1 MSDVNLKPV
10 IRNTVQELP
19 DAKNGAGAAT
29 FDLWAVSA
37 GRSPLLPAWGT
48 RARERALRAW
58 DREDYQL
65 LWSGAVAGLLN
76 QWISTEWEIK
86 SDNDDGGTDDIGEAY
101 HELIANAHFG
111 AGYGAFIS
119 MTGRDYLRHD
129 IGAFIEIIGAGDPMK
144 PLTGQVIGIAHLD
157 SLRCIPTGDP
167 EYPVIYY
174 ATDGKM
180 HRMHRTRVYQLVDMP
195 DGDESYPGVGRC
207 ALSRAITVL
216 EREVLMNKYIRVS
229 LDDEPKPGIAL
240 ASGMNEE
247 TRNKAFANYLKEQQ
261 RDAKQPWGRTAW
273 LYSLDAKS
281 NPVNVEFKAFAEPP
295 EHFSFREYTELNVN
309 ALALALGVDKL
320 DLWELTSAALG
331 SGQQSQIMA
340 SKSKGRTYGA
350 FLTALERFFNELLP
364 DTAEFAYNTRD
375 IHDDME
381 TARAAQMYTNVA
393 KVASGMLSIDEQRRY
408 LANQVEGISNA
419 ITDTEGNV
427 QRYDDTRDQAKP
439 EDMTNAPEQQAQPGQ
454 QPPPQQGAQQ
464 QKGYP
469 EYDPNQKRG
478 ESGQWVSDGGEM
490 VQPFTET
497 QKAELYRKEH
507 EQRNYILYRD
517 GEIKISDNRGNWIKP
532 TDAEMEKARQL
543 LSADERLAAMRRSSP
558 RPLMRSQTIE
568 GKTYAVAPGTSEHT
582 PYKLIDERGNE
593 VTVGRIT
600 TDTNGYVLSRYT
612 KTGRYQSL
620 GRYSIEDGKLV
631 LIPYRLRELTNTKDY
646 DDTRSEF
653 VSRFVALVRAGAAD
667 EVTRRRFGFVLRGHL
682 QQLGRQAFRDGLAA
696 GGVQDEMSEEDRAKV
711 ALWLKEQS
719 AFVTKFANELYS
731 KGLPESMVVV
741 RAQIWANKSLETM
754 YQAGIA
760 SADANGMYMW
770 QLGNTEEHCKTCLA
784 CAGQVHR
791 MKTWQ
796 RTGLMPKAGT
806 LECGGWQCDCSL
818 ARTDSRAR
826 GRLSRVPKAA
836 EKEHHVHHQPRDGH
850 GRFVR
855 KGGFDP
861 NQPRDDQGQWTDTY
875 ALAQRRAEIPEG
887 VRTFQGEP
895 KDLAAKDKEW
905 ADSLSEAERTAI
917 NSYQNSARAYNDYLR
932 GDIET
937 IKRNGLDPEVIGER
951 TKLIIDAIER
961 APSYEGT
968 VWRGIDMQGM
978 TQNAIET
985 YWKNRIGTAM
995 QWDGLSSS
1003 SLDPGVGA
1011 VFSGSNT
1018 GVVFE
1023 INGKTGKYI
1032 DVISH
1037 RRASSPEYEVIFR
1050 PGSQFRVIAVRPITI
1065 RWENLD
1071 VQRLGVFLEEIEQ

>member
-1 MSDVNLKPV
+1 MSDVNLKPA
-10 IRNTVQELP
+10 IRNTVQDLP
-19 DAKNGAGAAT
+19 DVKNGAGGAA

-37 GRSPLLPAWGT
+37 GRLPLLPAWGT
-48 RARERALRAW
+48 RARERSLRAW

-65 LWSGAVAGLLN
+65 LWSSAVAGLLN
-76 QWISTEWEIK
+76 RWASVQWEIK
-86 SDNDDGGTDDIGEAY
+86 SDDDTSGENGIGDSY
-101 HELIANAHFG
+101 HEILTQAQFG
-111 AGYGAFIS
+111 LGWTTFVKMI
-119 MTGRDYLRHD
+119 GREFLRHD

-174 ATDGKM
+174 AIDGKM

-216 EREVLMNKYIRVS
+216 EREVLMNQYIRVS

-281 NPVNVEFKAFAEPP
+281 NPVTVEFKAFAEPP
-295 EHFSFREYTELNVN
+295 EKFDFREYTELNVN

-320 DLWELTSAALG
+320 DLWELTSSALG
-331 SGQQSQIMA
+331 SGQQSAIMA
-340 SKSKGRTYGA
+340 SKSKGRTFGA
-350 FLTALERFFNELLP
+350 FLVEFERFMNELMP
-364 DTAEFAYNTRD
+364 DSLEFAFNTRD
-375 IHDDME
+375 SQDDME

-393 KVASGMLSIDEQRRY
+393 KAASGMLSIDEQRRY
-408 LANQVEGISNA
+408 LANQVESISNA

-439 EDMTNAPEQQAQPGQ
+439 EDMTNAPEQQPQPGQ

-464 QKGYP
+464 QQ
-469 EYDPNQKRG
+469 E
-478 ESGQWVSDGGEM
+478 
-490 VQPFTET
+490 
-497 QKAELYRKEH
+497 QKA
-507 EQRNYILYRD
+507 
-517 GEIKISDNRGNWIKP
+517 
-532 TDAEMEKARQL
+532 
-543 LSADERLAAMRRSSP
+543 
-558 RPLMRSQTIE
+558 
-568 GKTYAVAPGTSEHT
+568 
-582 PYKLIDERGNE
+582 
-593 VTVGRIT
+593 
-600 TDTNGYVLSRYT
+600 
-612 KTGRYQSL
+612 
-620 GRYSIEDGKLV
+620 
-631 LIPYRLRELTNTKDY
+631 Y

-653 VSRFVALVRAGAAD
+653 VARFVALVRAGAAD

-696 GGVQDEMSEEDRAKV
+696 GGVQDEMSDEDRAKV

-731 KGLPESMVVV
+731 KGLPESMVVI

-818 ARTDSRAR
+818 SRTDSRAR

-836 EKEHHVHHQPRDGH
+836 EKEHHAHHQPRDEH

-855 KGGFDP
+855 KGYPEFNPG
-861 NQPRDDQGQWTDTY
+861 QPRDNSGRWSSGSSRGGLLPPIPLNSRGGVARPPTPLRP
-875 ALAQRRAEIPEG
+875 LAPSPEFLERQQRMSESLERMREAENERLRNLPLPTERDPAWPTLEEYQAYILSLRNAQISGNRDEVNRISREGMERRRAFEDEANRLRREEMNRIREQKLGGKNFDLRVTASSHDTMKQLGIDSGDVLIYSGISELPDSLVDRFPVRISSRRGEIEVEIGEQDSGFIMKRTLHYTDAGTPDYIHNDLFFLPEEHRG
-887 VRTFQGEP
+887 GGLGTRIFASEVEAAARAGFDHIETTAGRSESMNGYYTWP
-895 KDLAAKDKEW
+895 RLGYDAEIDSYDLP
-905 ADSLSEAERTAI
+905 DSLSSAQYVSDLMRTQEGRDWWRE
-917 NSYQNSARAYNDYLR
+917 NGYQTEMRFDLSNGSLSRAVLDAYLK
-932 GDIET
+932 E
-937 IKRNGLDPEVIGER
+937 KGLR
-951 TKLIIDAIER
+951 
-961 APSYEGT
+961 
-968 VWRGIDMQGM
+968 
-978 TQNAIET
+978 
-985 YWKNRIGTAM
+985 
-995 QWDGLSSS
+995 
-1003 SLDPGVGA
+1003 
-1011 VFSGSNT
+1011 
-1018 GVVFE
+1018 
-1023 INGKTGKYI
+1023 
-1032 DVISH
+1032 
-1037 RRASSPEYEVIFR
+1037 
-1050 PGSQFRVIAVRPITI
+1050 
-1065 RWENLD
+1065 
-1071 VQRLGVFLEEIEQ
+1071 